1 MSLIPFEVTWPWKIS
16 LKEGLP
22 SFHHTF
28 PGASHLS
35 RAARLQPG
43 VSVDGNRPHPPLV
56 ALSSLRTLDG
66 LHLQRLLRLGQGER
80 KTTNPDVFTR
90 LLIARFL
97 YQVLRSVGSCPS
109 RRFWRPQHA
118 LAPSELLRHPPGAAR
133 AKHRRLGTLPNR
145 QFLLPHGSE
154 VGSPTSR

>member
-1 MSLIPFEVTWPWKIS
+1 MSLIPFEVTRPWKIS

-28 PGASHLS
+28 PGVSHLS
-35 RAARLQPG
+35 LAAHLQP
-43 VSVDGNRPHPPLV
+43 PPPV

-66 LHLQRLLRLGQGER
+66 LHLQWLLRLGQGER

-109 RRFWRPQHA
+109 LRSWRPQHA

-133 AKHRRLGTLPNR
+133 AEHRRLGTLPNR

-154 VGSPTSR
+154 VGSPTSS